1 MREQFV
7 LGMIQGIAE
16 WLPVSSEGM
25 ILLAKNTFLN
35 SGDSFDESIRQALYL
50 HLGTFF
56 AALIYFRQ
64 DVGKLLAGLIN
75 FRGQQE
81 ETRQI
86 FVFLLIATLI
96 SGCLGLALLEIVER
110 FAQSFESGSRIIVG
124 LIGFLLIGTG
134 CLELRAKHGGYRR
147 AGDLK
152 VLDGIVLGLTQGFAA
167 LPGFSRSGL
176 TVSALL
182 LCKFDKSAS
191 LRLSFLMSLPIVLA
205 GNIVKNWQALFEFS
219 PELLV
224 GVGTAFVFGLATI
237 HLLLKVAQKINFGL
251 FVLLFGILTL
261 LSTLI

>member
-1 MREQFV
+1 MWEQFI

-35 SGDSFDESIRQALYL
+35 SGDSFGESIRQALYL

-56 AALIYFRQ
+56 AALIYFRK
-64 DVGKLLAGLIN
+64 DVGRLLKGLVN
-75 FRGQQE
+75 FRNQE
-81 ETRQI
+81 QETQKI
-86 FVFLLIATLI
+86 FIFLLIATII
-96 SGCLGLALLEIVER
+96 SGCLGLTLLKIVEN
-110 FAQSFESGSRIIVG
+110 FAEAFESQSRIIVG
-124 LIGFLLIGTG
+124 FIGMLLIGTG
-134 CLELRAKHGGYRR
+134 CLELRAKHGGYRTATDIKKR
-147 AGDLK
+147 
-152 VLDGIVLGLTQGFAA
+152 DGLILGITQGFAA

-182 LCKFDKSAS
+182 LCKFDKDCA

-205 GNIVKNWQALFEFS
+205 GNIVKNWEALFEFS

-251 FVLLFGILTL
+251 FVLAFGIITI